1 MGALIAVL
9 DDEPDIVELVSVNLT
24 NAGFTVHGFYDS
36 AGFFRFINKKRPDLI
51 ILDLMLPDDDGIE
64 ITKRLKRQA
73 EFSSVPIIILSAKSE
88 ESDKIV
94 GLELGAEDYVTK
106 PFSPKELAVR
116 VKKILSRRSVL
127 DDTKKVTI
135 PGILSIDPEKY
146 EVFAY
151 EKRVDLTITEFRIL
165 KLLATK
171 RGVVFSRDQILDY
184 LWGNQKAVIDRT
196 VDMHIK
202 NLRKKLGDAAV
213 LIRNIRGIGYKLD
226 L

>member
-9 DDEPDIVELVSVNLT
+9 DDEPDIVELVSLYLT
-24 NAGFTVHGFYDS
+24 KAGFTVHGFCDS
-36 AGFFRFINKKRPDLI
+36 GSFFRFINKTRPDLV

-73 EFSSVPIIILSAKSE
+73 EFSEIPIIILSAKGE

-94 GLELGAEDYVTK
+94 GLELGAEDYITK

-116 VKKILSRRSVL
+116 VKKILSRASGRE
-127 DDTKKVTI
+127 DTKKVTI
-135 PGILSIDPEKY
+135 PDVLTIDPEKY
-146 EVFAY
+146 EVVVY
-151 EKRVDLTITEFRIL
+151 EKSVDLTVTEFRIL

-171 RGVVFSRDQILDY
+171 RGVVFSRDQILDH
-184 LWGNQKAVIDRT
+184 LWGDQKAVIDRT
-196 VDMHIK
+196 IDMHIK
-202 NLRKKLGDAAV
+202 NLRKKLGDAAG
-213 LIRNIRGIGYKLD
+213 LIKNIRGIGYKLD

>member
-9 DDEPDIVELVSVNLT
+9 DDEPDIVELVSLYLT
-24 NAGFTVHGFYDS
+24 RAGFTVHGFCDS
-36 AGFFRFINKKRPDLI
+36 GGFFRFINKTRPDLV

-73 EFSSVPIIILSAKSE
+73 EFSEIPIIILSAKGE

-116 VKKILSRRSVL
+116 VKKILSRASSRE
-127 DDTKKVTI
+127 DTKKVTI
-135 PGILSIDPEKY
+135 PDVLTIDPEKY
-146 EVFAY
+146 EVVVY
-151 EKRVDLTITEFRIL
+151 EKSVDLTVTEFKIL

-184 LWGNQKAVIDRT
+184 LWGDQKAVIDRT
-196 VDMHIK
+196 IDMHIK
-202 NLRKKLGDAAV
+202 NLRKKLGDAAG
-213 LIRNIRGIGYKLD
+213 LIKNIRGIGYKLD

>member
-9 DDEPDIVELVSVNLT
+9 DDEPDIVELVSVYLT
-24 NAGFTVHGFYDS
+24 NAGFSVHGFYDS
-36 AGFFRFINKKRPDLI
+36 AGFFRFINKTRPDLD

-64 ITKRLKRQA
+64 ITKRLKKQT
-73 EFSSVPIIILSAKSE
+73 EFSDIPIIILSAKGE

-94 GLELGAEDYVTK
+94 GLELGADDYVTK

-116 VKKILSRRSVL
+116 VKRILSRRSGR

-135 PGILSIDPEKY
+135 PNVLSIDPEKF
-146 EVFAY
+146 EVVAHD
-151 EKRVDLTITEFRIL
+151 KKIDLTVTEFRIL

-171 RGVVFSRDQILDY
+171 RGIVFSRDQILDY
-184 LWGNQKAVIDRT
+184 LWGDQKAVIDRT

-202 NLRKKLGDAAV
+202 NLRKKLGSAAG
-213 LIRNIRGIGYKLD
+213 LIKNIRGIGYKLD

>member
-24 NAGFTVHGFYDS
+24 NAGFTVHGFCDS

-73 EFSSVPIIILSAKSE
+73 EFSAVPIIILSAKSE

-116 VKKILSRRSVL
+116 VKKILSRRNVL

-135 PGILSIDPEKY
+135 PGVLSIDPEKY

-151 EKRVDLTITEFRIL
+151 EKRVDLTITEFKIL

-184 LWGNQKAVIDRT
+184 LWGDQKAVIDRT
-196 VDMHIK
+196 VDMHVK

-213 LIRNIRGIGYKLD
+213 LIKNVRGIGYKLD

>member
-1 MGALIAVL
+1 
-9 DDEPDIVELVSVNLT
+9 
-24 NAGFTVHGFYDS
+24 
-36 AGFFRFINKKRPDLI
+36 
-51 ILDLMLPDDDGIE
+51 
-64 ITKRLKRQA
+64 
-73 EFSSVPIIILSAKSE
+73 
-88 ESDKIV
+88 
-94 GLELGAEDYVTK
+94 
-106 PFSPKELAVR
+106 
-116 VKKILSRRSVL
+116 
-127 DDTKKVTI
+127 
-135 PGILSIDPEKY
+135 LSIDPEKY

>member
-24 NAGFTVHGFYDS
+24 NAGFTVYGFYDS

-184 LWGNQKAVIDRT
+184 LWGDQKAVIDRT